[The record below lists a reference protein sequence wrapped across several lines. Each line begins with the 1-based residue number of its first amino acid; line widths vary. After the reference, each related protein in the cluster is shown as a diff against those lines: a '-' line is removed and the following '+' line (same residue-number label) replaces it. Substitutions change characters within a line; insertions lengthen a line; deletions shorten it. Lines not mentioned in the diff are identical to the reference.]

1 MKTVQAQIH
10 QNSCAAPVST
20 CANLWVIGLLLV
32 FLGCEISAAELKNID
47 AFQAA
52 AAKANRVLTVPGWE
66 QTSDALTA
74 SFLEAIAEGN
84 AALDRIGSQN
94 LEYVTFESTVA
105 ALENLRAHV
114 SAVANRATMISET
127 NPDPLMRLVA
137 ESALKEFQEWNV
149 GIDYRD
155 DVFKAIKAFAAKKPN
170 LIGEDEKLLSATL
183 RDFRR
188 AGMELPAEERKEIER
203 LRRKLSTL
211 AAGFEANV
219 VAAKAPVVFTKE
231 ELDGLSDNF
240 LSSPGIKIDNDH
252 YQVMADSMWQ
262 YITVEDNA
270 RSEATRK
277 KLYVAHDSLAKEKN
291 VPVVNQV
298 LALRNQIAL
307 RLGYKSWADYQAE
320 IRMAKTAADA
330 QAYIDNLVTGI
341 EPKFNAELRELQQMK
356 AADTKNSNA
365 RIDIWDWR
373 YYSNQLTKQK
383 FGLDKEALRN
393 FFPLQQT
400 LDGMFS
406 VFGRVFGLRFEELKL
421 PFKWTDDLKL
431 YVVSDA
437 ASNAPVG
444 LLYLDLFPRDGKTS
458 GGGESEVVSG
468 RRLEDGKYQAPVAA
482 VVLNFPPAT
491 KDKPSLLSHSEAEI
505 LFHELGHALHSIV
518 TRTKYA
524 RFAGTHVPV
533 DFVEAPSQML
543 QNWIW
548 DKRVLDTFAA
558 DYRDRPRGIPSDVI
572 KRMSD
577 AKLAAAGMFYRRQF
591 AFADV
596 DLALHGPH
604 PSDQPYDCVSI
615 SNPIFERIFLPIDPQ
630 TSFIS
635 SFRGFNG
642 YDAGYYGY
650 AWADAIAADMAT
662 VFEKSKNG
670 FLDKRAGMKLR
681 SEIYEPGDSRDVN
694 ASIEKFLGR
703 KQSIQPFLKK
713 LEILVR

>member
-1 MKTVQAQIH
+1 MSTDQARIH
-10 QNSCAAPVST
+10 RNSSPASVSSRT
-20 CANLWVIGLLLV
+20 NLWLIAMLLA
-32 FLGCEISAAELKNID
+32 FLECEIAAAELKNID

-52 AAKANRVLTVPGWE
+52 AAKANRVLTIPDWE
-66 QTSDALTA
+66 QTPNAVTA
-74 SFLEAIAEGN
+74 SIMEAIANGN
-84 AALDRIGSQN
+84 AALDQIGSQD

-114 SAVANRATMISET
+114 NAIANRATMISET
-127 NPDPLMRLVA
+127 NPDLVMRSVA
-137 ESALKEFQEWNV
+137 ESALKRFQEWTV
-149 GIDYRD
+149 GIDYRA

-170 LIGEDEKLLSATL
+170 LIGEDEKLLSETL
-183 RDFRR
+183 RDFHR
-188 AGMELPAEERKEIER
+188 AGMELPSEKREEIEL

-211 AAGFEANV
+211 AAEFEANIL
-219 VAAKAPVVFTKE
+219 AAKAPVVFRKE
-231 ELDGLSDNF
+231 ELAGVSDNF
-240 LSSPGIKIDNDH
+240 LSSAGIKIDNDR

-262 YITVEDNA
+262 YSTIEENA

-291 VPVVNQV
+291 VPVVNQM

-307 RLGYKSWADYQAE
+307 RLGYTSWADYQAE
-320 IRMAKTAADA
+320 IRMAKMAANA
-330 QAYIDNLVTGI
+330 QVYIDNLVTGI
-341 EPKFNAELRELQQMK
+341 EPKFGAELRELQQLK

-365 RIDIWDWR
+365 RIYIWDWR

-383 FGLDKEALRN
+383 FALDKEGLRI

-400 LDGMFS
+400 LDGMVS
-406 VFGRVFGLRFEELKL
+406 VFGHVFGLRFEEIKP

-431 YVVSDA
+431 YIVSNA
-437 ASNAPVG
+437 ASKAPVG
-444 LLYLDLFPRDGKTS
+444 LLYLDLFPRDGKTG
-458 GGGESEVVSG
+458 GGGESEIVSG
-468 RRLEDGKYQAPVAA
+468 RWLKDGKYQAPVAA

-491 KDKPSLLSHSEAEI
+491 KDKPSLLSHTEAEI

-518 TRTKYA
+518 TRAKYA
-524 RFAGTHVPV
+524 RFAGTHVPI

-548 DKRVLDTFAA
+548 DKRVLDMFAA
-558 DYRDRPRGIPSDVI
+558 DYRDRSTKIPSGVI
-572 KRMSD
+572 KRMND
-577 AKLAAAGMFYRRQF
+577 VKVATAGIFYRRQF

-604 PSDQPYDCVSI
+604 PSDQPYNCTAI

-670 FLDKRAGMKLR
+670 FLDKQAGMKLR
-681 SEIYEPGDSRDVN
+681 REIYEPGDSRDVTL
-694 ASIEKFLGR
+694 SMSKFLGR

-713 LEILVR
+713 LEIRTR